1 MSFGAWLTCKCSNI
15 DRLLMTCLSKLWS
28 RWTSLS
34 NSCCRGLKYGKPYVI
49 CIAYA
54 VLFEVARP
62 SHCAYSG
69 IRHVPRKFPRHSVR
83 RFVFVA
89 AVSTSALISVQ
100 ACASLRRVALVK
112 NDKFTWILSI
122 AQFFRAQVS
131 VVSPIRYVPL
141 YNQSHTCAPT
151 SSRAGA
157 RIYDFTIRRHS
168 STSYSEWHEPNK
180 THLTMDTVYQWELTS
195 KFERWVPLA
204 LAR

>member
-100 ACASLRRVALVK
+100 ACASLRRVALV
-112 NDKFTWILSI
+112 NGMINSLGHCHSRSSFALKFPSSHQYVTCRCITKVIRVHLLPRERGLGFTISRLDDI
-122 AQFFRAQVS
+122 RPLRIVS
-131 VVSPIRYVPL
+131 GTSPIKHIWRWTL
-141 YNQSHTCAPT
+141 CT
-151 SSRAGA
+151 SES
-157 RIYDFTIRRHS
+157 
-168 STSYSEWHEPNK
+168 
-180 THLTMDTVYQWELTS
+180 
-195 KFERWVPLA
+195 
-204 LAR
+204 